1 MSKFGAKNNL
11 SFAVENYGVQ
21 IKLRAVCFRGKYK
34 NKTKTKFTPALDRT
48 GFCLFKKSDI
58 LNFVEI
64 KKFKDCV
71 SVSNNLCLKYL
82 CKQCVSSEDVI
93 STVHIGYDCLRGYH
107 EGKQERMLKQQCCTY
122 IQLLNILLGRN
133 YCTKLKDDCSRLE
146 GRLRR
151 ACSEINKKLKGK
163 TGASYRNLMHT
174 ELKLALEERG
184 SCHYRKLADSEKER
198 RGKI

>member
-1 MSKFGAKNNL
+1 M
-11 SFAVENYGVQ
+11 EY
-21 IKLRAVCFRGKYK
+21 KLNCGPSVFKGKYK
-34 NKTKTKFTPALDRT
+34 NKTKTTFTPALDRT
-48 GFCLFKKSDI
+48 GFCLFKKSDN

-64 KKFKDCV
+64 KKFNDCV

-82 CKQCVSSEDVI
+82 CKQCVSSEDII
-93 STVHIGYDCLRGYH
+93 STVHIGYDFLRGYH
-107 EGKQERMLKQQCCTY
+107 EGKQERTLKQQSCTY
-122 IQLLNILLGRN
+122 IQLLNFLLGRR
-133 YCTKLKDDCSRLE
+133 YCTKLKDDCSRE

-151 ACSEINKKLKGK
+151 ACSEINKKLKRK

-184 SCHYRKLADSEKER
+184 SCPYRRLADSEKER